1 MQKKVCVALR
11 DLLSFFAGTMCF
23 HVSLVLGELS
33 AVFHMF
39 HALLC
44 DVCADPCEAA
54 LVLVL
59 FDPKFQT
66 PIPLNAHSKTAARGF
81 LDDQPCYSQEFN
93 RLLRPSQETAGKTNT
108 HKFD

>member
-11 DLLSFFAGTMCF
+11 DLLSFFVGTMCF

-39 HALLC
+39 HAL
-44 DVCADPCEAA
+44 EASWTISR
-54 LVLVL
+54 V
-59 FDPKFQT
+59 T
-66 PIPLNAHSKTAARGF
+66 PRINH
-81 LDDQPCYSQEFN
+81 
-93 RLLRPSQETAGKTNT
+93 LLHPSQETAEKTNT